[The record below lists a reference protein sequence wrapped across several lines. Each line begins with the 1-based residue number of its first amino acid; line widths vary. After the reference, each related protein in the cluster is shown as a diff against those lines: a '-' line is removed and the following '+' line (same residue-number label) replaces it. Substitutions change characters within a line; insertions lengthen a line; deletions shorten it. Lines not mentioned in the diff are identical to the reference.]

1 MYLILLMKQQLHG
14 VCLSQLLHTK
24 TVWNYPWRN
33 PGKHYQPT
41 GMTSRAPGTIAPP
54 QVTVVGTRLFVPPS
68 RVPAIYEGRNHVLV
82 RPSNLSPLVKH
93 KKLGITTQGHNPQ
106 NLSLVPEAG
115 PSTSGSTDHEVTPNT
130 PQRCIRWL
138 TLTDFHTGRNT
149 CIIIRC
155 LKLQRFYVFSLVF
168 C

>member
-1 MYLILLMKQQLHG
+1 MYTMTFIPDTPNINNKLINLNFNRDINIYVSDFIDETAITWRVFVTTSSYKDCMKLP
-14 VCLSQLLHTK
+14 LAESRETLPA
-24 TVWNYPWRN
+24 YRN
-33 PGKHYQPT
+33 DLPCTWHNSAPT
-41 GMTSRAPGTIAPP
+41 SDCGGN
-54 QVTVVGTRLFVPPS
+54 TRLFVPPS

-130 PQRCIRWL
+130 PQRCIR
-138 TLTDFHTGRNT
+138 
-149 CIIIRC
+149 
-155 LKLQRFYVFSLVF
+155 
-168 C
+168 